1 MGLNNIEKVLSQ
13 TLTEL
18 ENEGRLK
25 GKEYIITKVK
35 KAQGEKGPRYFLK
48 GNNVSAI
55 ASSWAAEL
63 YGLKVLSSGIQDNKC
78 LVLQCFSKGINQGN
92 IAGTGIQT
100 VS

>member
-1 MGLNNIEKVLSQ
+1 MSVNNIEKVLSQ

-48 GNNVSAI
+48 RKRRA
-55 ASSWAAEL
+55 
-63 YGLKVLSSGIQDNKC
+63 GIYQNE
-78 LVLQCFSKGINQGN
+78 F
-92 IAGTGIQT
+92 
-100 VS
+100 